1 MAADASISF
10 DISLE
15 LGKIKTAIDNTSR
28 KVKADFEKAFQSQ
41 HKNARGHAT
50 RWPELSEKWML
61 PLMKPDRK

>member
-28 KVKADFEKAFQSQ
+28 KVKADFEKAFSKSAQKCQRSCDEM
-41 HKNARGHAT
+41 AGA
-50 RWPELSEKWML
+50 LEKWML